1 MGKGSGKETWEY
13 AAVRKKRTREDWKKG
28 KLEDWKIERLKD

>member
-13 AAVRKKRTREDWKKG
+13 AVVGLQGSGYRVQGAGVKFMDRT
-28 KLEDWKIERLKD
+28 